1 MAFPNSFGS
10 LTTLLLKSYSVLHIH
25 SHSFIFVLNENR
37 RVRQCKYINRWTYQC
52 RRLKPNKSFTKSF
65 VCVWG
70 WMALC
75 VYLIIPSS
83 DSLVRLTEEIP
94 SITDA
99 HHCTQ
104 TLIRKHSCT
113 YITDHTHTHSK
124 HNLIQLSFP
133 GTLNPTFIFI
143 QHIYASSP
151 SSCYA
156 KT

>member
-1 MAFPNSFGS
+1 MTTAFFGS
-10 LTTLLLKSYSVLHIH
+10 LTTSLLKSYSALLLH
-25 SHSFIFVLNENR
+25 SHSFISVLIENR

-52 RRLKPNKSFTKSF
+52 RGLKPNKYFTKSF

-75 VYLIIPSS
+75 VYVIIPSS

-104 TLIRKHSCT
+104 TLIKKHSCT
-113 YITDHTHTHSK
+113 YIYPTTHTHSK
-124 HNLIQLSFP
+124 HKLIQRSW
-133 GTLNPTFIFI
+133 TLNPTFTFI

-156 KT
+156 KI